1 MLNLITVCVLT
12 VRPSTNPSVSPF
24 PPAKIKPIKNPTMKK
39 ENANISFIISI
50 MVTCSNNIFN
60 VLHYNVL
67 LKLISLAFCINDIA
81 QKHYNIYIL
90 HIIYLLDRILLEHYG
105 PIIQKMSL
113 NVYVFVAYRYDQ
125 DINTRL

>member
-24 PPAKIKPIKNPTMKK
+24 PLAEIKPIKNPTMKK

-50 MVTCSNNIFN
+50 MVTRSNNIFN

-81 QKHYNIYIL
+81 QKHYNIYIHFIL
-90 HIIYLLDRILLEHYG
+90 YIYWTEF
-105 PIIQKMSL
+105 S
-113 NVYVFVAYRYDQ
+113 
-125 DINTRL
+125 